1 MRTFFCRFLFLLLGA
16 GAFAPTYSCAQ
27 GVLPGA
33 PVNLNNAPQRDT
45 TNRSNSAEW
54 HDETVRI
61 SFKKANSSIDGYP
74 DTSIHT
80 FHRKPFTQPWYR
92 NLGNLGSP
100 TRNLFFTPENEGRT
114 GPSLGY
120 HVFDVYRFD
129 ADSVLYYNTNR
140 PYSAFHYE
148 LGSKLE
154 QTMQILHTQNIKP
167 NWNFAVQYRKIN
179 SQGFYKIQ
187 RTNQDHGSV
196 TTNYQGPKQHYNLK
210 AAFVYNLAQQDENGG
225 IASDTFL
232 SQDRYNDR
240 RTIPVYYDEPNYSIR
255 RSSVTT
261 RQRDFN
267 ILVQHDYTWG
277 RRDTLYNADSTQF
290 YFELV
295 PRFRIAH
302 RLDLGSQKY
311 IFKDIRPDSVDYA
324 SFFRRTFATLDSVY
338 SQQQWT
344 WVDNRFTLNG
354 ILGRRESPLL
364 FNAGIG
370 NRVDNFRTFYIAGDD
385 RRNVLGNYLV
395 GELRKDALKSGQ
407 WGYKATAQFY
417 FTGEA
422 AGNFLLD
429 ASVGKD
435 MGRRWGSLTAGFK
448 QSLSDAPYNYT
459 RFQNQFYLET
469 HSLANESIT
478 QLYATVESERLGLSG
493 GLRNY
498 VVGNY
503 IYLADSLNRI
513 SNERLQ
519 VRQSSA
525 AFNLTQA
532 WLRKTFFF
540 GRFVLDNELAFQQ
553 IAGDAPLEV
562 PLLLGR
568 HQLSYE
574 AYLFGKALKIATG
587 IDVRY
592 HTDYKSAGYSPLY
605 NRFYYQ
611 DTYSTGTIPEASVF
625 FNFKVKRFRAYLMGD
640 QLQRIFGVQNMPVA
654 GYPSPDVMVRFGFD
668 WVLVN

>member
-1 MRTFFCRFLFLLLGA
+1 MRTLQLCLFFLFCCGAFSPQDA
-16 GAFAPTYSCAQ
+16 GAQT
-27 GVLPGA
+27 VLPGA

-45 TNRSNSAEW
+45 TNRTNSAQW
-54 HDETVRI
+54 HDESVRI
-61 SFKKANSSIDGYP
+61 SFHKAAGTTDGSP

-80 FHRKPFTQPWYR
+80 FQRRPFLQPWYQ
-92 NLGNLGSP
+92 NLGNLGTP
-100 TRNLFFTPENEGRT
+100 ARNLFFTSDNDGRT

-120 HVFDVYRFD
+120 HTFDVYRLD
-129 ADSVLYYNTNR
+129 ADSILYYNTTR
-140 PYSAFHYE
+140 PYSAFTYQ

-154 QTMQILHTQNIKP
+154 QFLQILHTQNIKP

-179 SQGFYKIQ
+179 SQGYYKIQ
-187 RTNQDHGSV
+187 RTNQDHGSAS
-196 TTNYQGPKQHYNLK
+196 TTYRSPGQHYNLK

-225 IASDTFL
+225 ILSDTFL
-232 SQDRYNDR
+232 SNDRYTDR
-240 RTIPVYYDEPNYSIR
+240 RTIPVYFDEPNYSVR

-261 RQRDFN
+261 RLRDFS

-290 YFELV
+290 HFELT

-302 RLDLGSQKY
+302 RLETGSQKY
-311 IFKDIRPDSVDYA
+311 IFKDVRPDSVDYI
-324 SFFRRTFATLDSVY
+324 SFFRRTFSTLDSVY
-338 SQQQWT
+338 SEQQWT

-354 ILGRRESPLL
+354 FLGRRESQLL

-370 NRVDNFRTFYIAGDD
+370 NRIDNFRTYFIAGDD
-385 RRNVLGNYLV
+385 RRNVLSNYLV
-395 GELRKDALKSGQ
+395 GELRKDASRPGQ
-407 WGYKATAQFY
+407 WGYKAAAQFF

-429 ASVGKD
+429 ANVGKD
-435 MGRRWGSLTAGFK
+435 LGGRWGLLSVGFK
-448 QSLSDAPYNYT
+448 QSLTDAPYNYT
-459 RFQNQFYLET
+459 RIQNQFYVET
-469 HSLANESIT
+469 HSLANESVT
-478 QLYATVESERLGLSG
+478 QLYATVQSERLGLSG
-493 GLRNY
+493 GVRNY
-498 VVGNY
+498 VLGNY
-503 IYLADSLNRI
+503 IYLSDSLDRV

-532 WLRKTFFF
+532 WLRKTFYF
-540 GRFVLDNELAFQQ
+540 GHFVLDNEGTFQQ
-553 IAGDAPLEV
+553 IAGSAPFEV
-562 PLLLGR
+562 PLFMGR

-574 AYLFGKALKIATG
+574 SWLFGKALKIATG

-592 HTDYKSAGYSPLY
+592 HTAYKPLGYAPVY

-611 DTYSTGTIPEASVF
+611 DTYTAGADPEASLF

-640 QLQRIFGVQNMPVA
+640 QLQRLFGVHNMPVP
-654 GYPSPDVMVRFGFD
+654 GYPGQDVMVRFGFE